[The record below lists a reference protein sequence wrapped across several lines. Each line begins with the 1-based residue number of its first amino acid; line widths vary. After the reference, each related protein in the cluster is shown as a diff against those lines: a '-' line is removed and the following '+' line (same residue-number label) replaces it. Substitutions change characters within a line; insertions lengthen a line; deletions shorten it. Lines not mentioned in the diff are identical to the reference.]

1 MGKVI
6 TTIVKRSEVEQRVM
20 ALSALDPYLLSL
32 SREPKLLPL
41 FNLFFKKEDPV
52 RLAFCATSKMAA
64 PGDPGD
70 PKCALAR
77 V

>member
-1 MGKVI
+1 MSHGTV
-6 TTIVKRSEVEQRVM
+6 
-20 ALSALDPYLLSL
+20 SAGPLAPVPSPNAL

-52 RLAFCATSKMAA
+52 RLAFCAISKMSA
-64 PGDPGD
+64 PGDA
-70 PKCALAR
+70 KCSLAR